1 MKAIILAAGRGSRLL
16 TLTNDRPKCLVELN
30 GKSLLDWQI
39 EALRGAGVNDI
50 LVVRGY
56 CKEQIVGDFETRE
69 NSRWHETSMV
79 VTLMAAKDWL
89 LSSECIVSYSD
100 IVYPVEAVKRLMQ
113 KDSAKLSILY
123 DSNWL
128 ELWQQRFEDPL
139 SDAESF
145 KIDAQGR
152 LVGIGCKNV
161 STPEIQGQYMGLTR
175 VGASLAPEL
184 VSFYRGLGAHE
195 LPDGRTLDNMYMTD
209 FLQALIDHG
218 HRLQAVPVDGG
229 WLEVDSGEDLALYA
243 RLYAT
248 GALRALCDL
257 DGTQ

>member
-161 STPEIQGQYMGLTR
+161 STQEIQGQYMGLLKFTPEAAR
-175 VGASLAPEL
+175 LVFDMLDTNQELAD
-184 VSFYRGLGAHE
+184 R
-195 LPDGRTLDNMYMTD
+195 LDMTAL
-209 FLQALIDHG
+209 LQKLID
-218 HRLQAVPVDGG
+218 RRQTIQAVPWNGE
-229 WLEVDSGEDLALYA
+229 WCEVDSQRDLEIAKEK
-243 RLYAT
+243 T
-248 GALRALCDL
+248 KKW
-257 DGTQ
+257 